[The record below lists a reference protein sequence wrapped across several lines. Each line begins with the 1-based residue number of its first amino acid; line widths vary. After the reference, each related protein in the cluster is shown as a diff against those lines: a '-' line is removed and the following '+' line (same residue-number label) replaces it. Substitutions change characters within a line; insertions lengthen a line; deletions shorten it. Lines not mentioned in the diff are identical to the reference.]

1 MSTPAAT
8 PAEPRAFPIG
18 RQCPYRPSDGYAP
31 FRTEGPM
38 SRVRLYD
45 GSVAWLVT
53 GYREARALLADRRVS
68 INPRLDGFPAL
79 SAEMAGLENTG
90 YTDVLIGVDPPVH
103 TRQRAMLIPSFSVRR
118 MNALRPAIQQIVDQR
133 IDAMLAAGPP
143 VDLVAAFALP
153 VPAMAVCVLL
163 GVPYEDRDA
172 FEGPARSL
180 FDTDPERA
188 GAAMV
193 ALSEYFGQL
202 IERKV
207 ADPGVGL
214 LDDLIAGPVRTGA
227 LSHEELVRYAMLML
241 IAGQDTTANVIALGV
256 LALLEHPDQ
265 FARLRDDP
273 DLAAGAVE
281 EIMRYVSLIEAI
293 SRVAVEDIDIAGH
306 RIRAGEGL
314 LIGAAA
320 ANFSAELVRTPD
332 RLDVTRSP
340 RHHLGFGFG
349 VHQCI
354 GQNLARIELELAFR
368 TLTRRVPGLRLAV
381 AADQI
386 RTSVTGPMERL
397 AVLPVAW

>member
-1 MSTPAAT
+1 MSM
-8 PAEPRAFPIG
+8 PAEAPAFPIG
-18 RQCPYRPSDGYAP
+18 RQCPYRPSQGYAE
-31 FRTEGPM
+31 FRREGPL

-45 GSVAWLVT
+45 GREAWLIT

-68 INPRLDGFPAL
+68 INPRVDGFPAL
-79 SAEMAGLENTG
+79 SAEMAELENTG

-103 TRQRAMLIPSFSVRR
+103 TRQRTMLIPSFSVRR
-118 MNALRPAIQQIVDQR
+118 MNALRPAIQDIVDQR

-143 VDLVAAFALP
+143 ADLVAAFALP
-153 VPAMAVCVLL
+153 VPSMAVCVLL

-180 FDTDPERA
+180 FDADPEQ
-188 GAAMV
+188 AADAMT
-193 ALSEYFGQL
+193 ALSDYFGQL
-202 IERKV
+202 IRDKETN
-207 ADPGVGL
+207 PGTGL
-214 LDDLIAGPVRTGA
+214 LDDLIAGQVRKGS
-227 LSHEELVRYAMLML
+227 LSREELVRYAMLML
-241 IAGQDTTANVIALGV
+241 IAGQDTTANVISLGT

-265 FARLRDDP
+265 FAKLRDSP
-273 DLAAGAVE
+273 NLAPGAVE

-293 SRVAVEDIDIAGH
+293 SRVALEDIEISGYH
-306 RIRAGEGL
+306 IKAGEGL

-320 ANFSAELVRTPD
+320 ANFSTALVSTPEQ
-332 RLDVTRSP
+332 LDVTRSP

-368 TLTRRVPGLRLAV
+368 TLTRRIPGLQLAV
-381 AADQI
+381 PASEI

-397 AVLPVAW
+397 TTLPVTW

>member
-1 MSTPAAT
+1 MSTPAAH
-8 PAEPRAFPIG
+8 PAEPRNFPIG
-18 RQCPYRPSDGYAP
+18 RKCPYRPSEDYAT
-31 FRTEGPM
+31 FRADGPM

-45 GSVAWLVT
+45 GTVAWLVT

-103 TRQRAMLIPSFSVRR
+103 TRQRAILIPSFSVRR

-133 IDAMLAAGPP
+133 VDAMLAAGPP
-143 VDLVAAFALP
+143 ADLVAAFALP
-153 VPAMAVCVLL
+153 VPSMAVCVLL

-180 FDTDPERA
+180 FDSDPERA

-193 ALSEYFGQL
+193 ALSDYFGQL
-202 IERKV
+202 IRRKE
-207 ADPGVGL
+207 AQPGSGL
-214 LDDLIAGPVRTGA
+214 LDDLIAGPVRAGT
-227 LSHEELVRYAMLML
+227 LSREELVRYAMLML
-241 IAGQDTTANVIALGV
+241 IAGQDTTANVISLGT

-265 FARLRDDP
+265 FARLHDDP
-273 DLAAGAVE
+273 ELATGAVE

-293 SRVAVEDIDIAGH
+293 SRVAVEDIEIAGH
-306 RIRAGEGL
+306 RIRAGEGV

-320 ANFSAELVRTPD
+320 ANFSSALVRTPD
-332 RLDVTRSP
+332 QLDVTRSP

-354 GQNLARIELELAFR
+354 GQNLARIELELVFR
-368 TLTRRVPGLRLAV
+368 TLARRMPGLRLAV
-381 AADQI
+381 PADQI
-386 RTSVTGPMERL
+386 GTRVTGPMERL
-397 AVLPVAW
+397 TALPVTW